1 MVGGVG
7 WLFLGGS
14 SDDGIGSG
22 LNEKRGP
29 AKDGALGSCPIK
41 NFLTCNHC
49 TTLRMPC
56 REESHGLSCRGQICT
71 PSSMIL

>member
-7 WLFLGGS
+7 WLLHGGS
-14 SDDGIGSG
+14 SDDGVGSG

-41 NFLTCNHC
+41 I
-49 TTLRMPC
+49 
-56 REESHGLSCRGQICT
+56 SCPAIT
-71 PSSMIL
+71 VPL